1 MSPTSRSG
9 RSTDRRPANLQY
21 AAAGDL
27 KSPGRKLRCAV
38 YTRKSTDEGLD
49 MDFNSLDAQR
59 ESCEAYI
66 ASQRAEGWL
75 LVADQYD
82 DGGFSGGNMERP
94 ALKRLL
100 ADLRAGKVDVIV
112 VYKIDRL
119 SRSMLDFLNLIELF
133 ERHGVTFVSVTQSFS
148 TKDAMG
154 RMALNILVTFAQ
166 FERELIGE
174 RIRDKVAASR
184 KKGIWMGG
192 WTPLGYEVRDRKLV
206 IHETDAARVRSIF
219 RRFTQLKSATL
230 LARELVAAG
239 ERNRYGHLL
248 DKGVLYKLL
257 NNRVYIG
264 EAVHKGASYP
274 GEHEAIIDRGL
285 WDQVHAILKESPRK
299 RANNARAQSPALLRG
314 LLFGP
319 DGAAMSPTHTRKSG
333 RLYRYYTS
341 QTAMKRGGSNCP
353 VRQVPAAEIER
364 IAVEQIR
371 MLLQSPEI
379 VVQTWRVARKQRP
392 EVTENDVRSALTEF
406 EDLWNELF
414 PAEQARIVELLV
426 ERIDL
431 SPDTLDITLRI
442 EGLTSLCAELQSQS
456 QFQQAAE

>member
-1 MSPTSRSG
+1 
-9 RSTDRRPANLQY
+9 
-21 AAAGDL
+21 
-27 KSPGRKLRCAV
+27 
-38 YTRKSTDEGLD
+38 
-49 MDFNSLDAQR
+49 LDAQR

-66 ASQRAEGWL
+66 ASQKAEGWL
-75 LVADQYD
+75 LVADRYD
-82 DGGFSGGNMERP
+82 DGGFSGGTMERP

-100 ADLRAGKVDVIV
+100 ANVQTGKIDVIV

-119 SRSMLDFLNLIELF
+119 SRSMLDFLNLVELF
-133 ERHGVTFVSVTQSFS
+133 ERHGVTFVSVTQSFN

-154 RMALNILVTFAQ
+154 RMALNILMTFAQ

-192 WTPLGYEVRDRKLV
+192 WTPLGYEVRDRKLI
-206 IHETDAARVRSIF
+206 IHQADAERVRSIF
-219 RRFTQLKSATL
+219 RRFVQLKSATL

-239 ERNRYGHLL
+239 QCNRYGHVL

-264 EAVHKGASYP
+264 EAVHKGTSYP
-274 GEHEAIIDRGL
+274 GEHEAIIDRRL
-285 WDQVHAILKESPRK
+285 WDEVHTILQESPRK
-299 RANNARAQSPALLRG
+299 RANNARAQTPALLRG

-341 QTAMKRGGSNCP
+341 QTVLKRGGSECP

-364 IAVEQIR
+364 IVVDQVRI
-371 MLLQSPEI
+371 LLQSPEI
-379 VVQTWRVARKQRP
+379 IVQTWRAARKQLP
-392 EVTENDVRSALTEF
+392 KVTENDVRSALTQF

-414 PAEQARIVELLV
+414 PAEQARIFELLV
-426 ERIDL
+426 QRIDL
-431 SPDTLDITLRI
+431 KPDTLDITLKI
-442 EGLTSLCAELQSQS
+442 EGLTSLCDELQSPV
-456 QFQQAAE
+456 QQAAE